1 MCLNI
6 VKRFEEMFFL
16 EELFGILLRPI
27 SLALHLKCH
36 YKKFISQMELIWI
49 LHFGNLGFN
58 WRYNTHLLSQYS
70 TANVDPVLDRAP
82 PAVC

>member
-6 VKRFEEMFFL
+6 VKLFEEMFFL

-36 YKKFISQMELIWI
+36 YKKFSSQMELI
-49 LHFGNLGFN
+49 
-58 WRYNTHLLSQYS
+58 
-70 TANVDPVLDRAP
+70 
-82 PAVC
+82 